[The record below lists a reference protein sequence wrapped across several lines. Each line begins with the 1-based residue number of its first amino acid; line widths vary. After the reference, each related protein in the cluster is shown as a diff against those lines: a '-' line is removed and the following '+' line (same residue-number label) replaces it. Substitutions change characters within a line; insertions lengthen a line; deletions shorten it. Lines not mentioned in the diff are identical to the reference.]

1 MAEIVTIAHGDTL
14 TGILKRKR
22 GLNDGQIYTWLR
34 KLRAINPHIGDLNH
48 IYPGERLLIPESL
61 LETISDDQV
70 WQNAFSRIPR
80 DLESP
85 HNGHTQLFL
94 TVPGTTIDD
103 IAKGMFD
110 QGPHSNMPLST
121 KRAIVIHN
129 NPELEQYL
137 DTGRVPARRLVDI
150 TPLRLTKFDKAY
162 WQGERSLYSSYLQ
175 DMDPATL
182 EMFQQVGP
190 EDTFII
196 SRLIEALKEKGA
208 AVGKDDMVKATG
220 YGVGGV
226 SGLAA
231 SAEMAVANING
242 LLQKMATDAVEK
254 FGLKMAASKKSSQLA
269 QVAKFL
275 RSHPNYPQVM
285 RQVQQ
290 VPEFLL
296 PMPRSKLVPASAA
309 NVNSTALARHF
320 RKGYFQAFRRWPSRT
335 YMAPMAKQLNG
346 RVGFFRALGRH
357 ATWYVPAVIGL
368 YNVYEASPEVRMHA
382 LFAEGFGVVGG
393 AIGTWVGGEL
403 IGTGIASALCLG
415 PMGAFVLVF
424 IFATV
429 AGLYFAGKFKKMGGY
444 VYDYGS
450 DLAND
455 TILYS
460 PEHLLESF

>member
-22 GLNDGQIYTWLR
+22 GLNDRQIYTWLR

-48 IYPGERLLIPESL
+48 IYPGERLLIPDSL
-61 LETISDDQV
+61 FETISDDQV

-290 VPEFLL
+290 EGWAL
-296 PMPRSKLVPASAA
+296 P
-309 NVNSTALARHF
+309 T
-320 RKGYFQAFRRWPSRT
+320 
-335 YMAPMAKQLNG
+335 
-346 RVGFFRALGRH
+346 
-357 ATWYVPAVIGL
+357 ID
-368 YNVYEASPEVRMHA
+368 
-382 LFAEGFGVVGG
+382 G
-393 AIGTWVGGEL
+393 AYRE
-403 IGTGIASALCLG
+403 
-415 PMGAFVLVF
+415 
-424 IFATV
+424 
-429 AGLYFAGKFKKMGGY
+429 
-444 VYDYGS
+444 
-450 DLAND
+450 
-455 TILYS
+455 
-460 PEHLLESF
+460 